1 MSTRQDQPTTS
12 TSDQLR
18 EEPQPAAVPPA
29 RKPRIDLGD
38 RRTVLKRLVAS
49 LFAGFVLALMIGG
62 QEGSQTDFGI
72 SFREAT
78 AFPRL
83 LIFLLIGV
91 AIFAAVTFR
100 PLLMPYVRRPGSVP
114 LAVGFLGVLVAM
126 QLMNWFDPVGK
137 FDAVARAA
145 SKTSGLPTPAAEFFG
160 WLGYVLWFLPLVV
173 GGAAIVTRTRWLGWV
188 TAGLGV
194 AGAVIAFVAH
204 SQVVSFVISS
214 GSSGIDHS
222 LGMYMACVSYLV
234 IAVAGAIIARSEAE
248 AGDPRGAIEKV
259 MSWRPGLPIAGIG
272 VALGLIAFF
281 NSAWFA
287 PLQRDDAFSRMQSDF
302 HPYNISQLTRT
313 YISWLGLVLFAVT
326 AVLALVGCYLRQRI
340 VAAVAAVLGLAGLV
354 ITFLALKDMSAVGAR
369 VAPDF
374 GKTWQNLGAG
384 GWVACIAFSFLA
396 AGGLLAALRARPS
409 AATAAQDVDT
419 LPVHAATIKARRSSF
434 ARTALPAALIIAL
447 FYPPTLPLEWQSTIV
462 TQIGPYILLT
472 VGLNVVVG
480 WAGLLDLGYIA
491 FYGIGSYVTAYFVGS
506 LPVKP
511 PSWLHLSPLWAI
523 PFAIGACL
531 LAGVLLGAPTLR
543 LRGDYLAI
551 VTLGFGEIIQL
562 IAINADNITGGP
574 EGPTVPPPVFKLGP
588 IHVTFGLDSLP
599 YWYLLLIFVGIVVYL
614 FYRLEG
620 SRIGRGW
627 AAIREDE
634 VAAQAS
640 GINTMRLKLL
650 AFAIGASTSGLA
662 GVYFASQ
669 VGYFDPTQFTIQ
681 NSILIVAFVVF
692 GGMGSL
698 PGAVAG
704 AVMLTWLPQFLKA
717 QVPLDDRQM
726 WIGALLLLMM
736 IYRPAGLIPAKRR
749 AAELGGLDKAA
760 SSEVSAVP
768 VSGAM

>member
-1 MSTRQDQPTTS
+1 MSTRQDQPTTPVG
-12 TSDQLR
+12 TAVK
-18 EEPQPAAVPPA
+18 PAQPSRGADAPPTHE
-29 RKPRIDLGD
+29 RPRIDLGD
-38 RRTVLKRLVAS
+38 GRTMLKRLVAS
-49 LFAGFVLALMIGG
+49 LFGGFVLALMIGG

-72 SFREAT
+72 SFRTAT

-83 LIFLLIGV
+83 LIFLLVGV
-91 AIFAAVTFR
+91 AIFLVLTFR

-114 LAVGFLGVLVAM
+114 LAVGFLGVLIATL
-126 QLMNWFDPVGK
+126 LMNWYDPVGK
-137 FDAVARAA
+137 FGAVATAV
-145 SKTSGLPTPAAEFFG
+145 SKSSGVPVLADQFFG
-160 WLGYVLWFLPLVV
+160 WLGYVLCFLPLVV
-173 GGAAIVTRTRWLGWV
+173 GGFAIVARIRVLGWA
-188 TAGLGV
+188 TAALGV

-204 SQVVSFVISS
+204 HQIVSFDNR
-214 GSSGIDHS
+214 IDHS
-222 LGMYMACVSYLV
+222 LGMYTACVGYLV
-234 IAVAGAIIARSEAE
+234 IAVAGGIIARSEEE
-248 AGDPRGAIEKV
+248 AGDPRGAVEKV
-259 MSWRPGLPIAGIG
+259 MAWRPGLPLAGVG

-281 NSAWFA
+281 NSSWFA
-287 PLQRDDAFSRMQSDF
+287 PLQRNDAFSKMESDF
-302 HPYNISQLTRT
+302 RPYAISQLTRA
-313 YISWLGLVLFAVT
+313 YISWLGLALFAVA
-326 AVLALVGCYLRQRI
+326 AVAALVGCYLRQRI
-340 VAAVAAVLGLAGLV
+340 LGAIAALVGLAGLV
-354 ITFLALKDMSAVGAR
+354 ITFLSLKDMSTTAAR

-396 AGGLLAALRARPS
+396 VGGLLAALRARPQVAP
-409 AATAAQDVDT
+409 AASGVDS
-419 LPVHAATIKARRSSF
+419 LPVHAATAKARRSAF
-434 ARTALPAALIIAL
+434 ARTALPAALILAL
-447 FYPPTLPLEWQSTIV
+447 LYPPTLPLEWQSTIV

-562 IAINADNITGGP
+562 IAINADTITGGP
-574 EGPTVPPPVFKLGP
+574 EGPTVPPPVFRLGP

-599 YWYLLLIFVGIVVYL
+599 YWYLLLIFVGVMVFL
-614 FYRLEG
+614 FYRLEN
-620 SRIGRGW
+620 SRTGRAW

-640 GINTMRLKLL
+640 GINTTRLKLL

-698 PGAVAG
+698 PGAIAG
-704 AVMLTWLPQFLKA
+704 ALMLTWLPQFLKA